1 MNREKIIQEEAYR
14 SFLFFWEEANTDPS
28 SPGFG
33 LIRDK
38 TGDDA
43 VHVASIASVGFGLS
57 AIIIGIERGW
67 ISHQEGFVRTKGTLE
82 TFLHQVEHFDGFF
95 YHFLDMRTAK
105 RYKEYHDCASIIDT
119 SLFLNGA
126 ITSAEYFGGEIKS
139 LFNKLYERIN
149 WQTYYN
155 KETNQFYMGY
165 DEETGGFG
173 QWDMYAEQLMQY
185 MLGTASPTH
194 PVPVAI
200 YDGFERQLG
209 TYGDY
214 TFYNSPGGQLFTHQ
228 FAHAWFQFKDTVD
241 KDGIDWFDNS
251 VKASL
256 ASRQYAID
264 NQNTFR
270 TWSKDSWGLTAS
282 EGPNGYHGHGTPP
295 YHPLV
300 DVKNDGTVA
309 PCAAAGSIVFTP
321 EESKAAL
328 EHFYQAHP
336 RLWSKYGF
344 LDAFNV
350 DLEPAWYS
358 ERVIGIDKG
367 ITLLMIENERSG
379 LIWDL
384 YMKNDYIKKA
394 QDLLGFKKQQEA

>member
-1 MNREKIIQEEAYR
+1 MNREEIIQEEAYR

-139 LFNKLYERIN
+139 LFNQLYERIN

-185 MLGTASPTH
+185 MLGTASPT
-194 PVPVAI
+194 I
-200 YDGFERQLG
+200 QSQLL
-209 TYGDY
+209 Y
-214 TFYNSPGGQLFTHQ
+214 TMLRAPTRNL
-228 FAHAWFQFKDTVD
+228 
-241 KDGIDWFDNS
+241 
-251 VKASL
+251 
-256 ASRQYAID
+256 R
-264 NQNTFR
+264 
-270 TWSKDSWGLTAS
+270 GL
-282 EGPNGYHGHGTPP
+282 YV
-295 YHPLV
+295 L
-300 DVKNDGTVA
+300 
-309 PCAAAGSIVFTP
+309 
-321 EESKAAL
+321 
-328 EHFYQAHP
+328 
-336 RLWSKYGF
+336 
-344 LDAFNV
+344 
-350 DLEPAWYS
+350 
-358 ERVIGIDKG
+358 
-367 ITLLMIENERSG
+367 
-379 LIWDL
+379 
-384 YMKNDYIKKA
+384 
-394 QDLLGFKKQQEA
+394 